1 MPLASAPASRF
12 SLALLFLLSLP
23 FLVSCLTSPRDADTP
38 PVAAETPPAPAQVA
52 TLESMLNERIANPFD
67 STQTVSLFYA
77 TNRATQDV
85 VLQCLDPFFSIK
97 PGPGTRYGICR
108 ISVPVNRE
116 VGSLDEATEAGSD
129 VHTTFR
135 SLEHLPLTKPEFE
148 AKLATQPEDALV
160 FVHGFNVKF
169 QEAAYRASQILF
181 DTKFQGSAYLF
192 SWPAGA
198 PDRFL
203 SSAYIA
209 TTYAENLSNAEG
221 ARKDFQ
227 EFITSLIA
235 ARKRIFLVV
244 HSMGHQVVLP
254 VLAALPSLA
263 EPASGVPSGS
273 VGARKVIQE
282 LVLNAPDFPA
292 DTFAQLTPALL
303 KSASRITL
311 YCSPLDNALL
321 ASSRLN
327 KNARA
332 GSCRNVPGLDVI
344 NVSNVDTPTLG
355 VGGLG
360 HGYYSGRP
368 VVGDLSQVFLGLEAK
383 KRLFIQKS
391 FTPDREAFVLRK

>member
-1 MPLASAPASRF
+1 MPSSPKLSSSFRQALCQAFRLASG
-12 SLALLFLLSLP
+12 LAVFLCVP
-23 FLVSCLTSPRDADTP
+23 FLVSCVSTPKEPQTPEAPMAAATPTP
-38 PVAAETPPAPAQVA
+38 PP
-52 TLESMLNERIANPFD
+52 TLETLLNERMANPFD
-67 STQTVSLFYA
+67 TTQTVSLFYA
-77 TNRATQDV
+77 TNRATQE
-85 VLQCLDPFFSIK
+85 LIPQCLDPFFGIK
-97 PGPGTRYGICR
+97 KGSGNRYGVCR
-108 ISVPVNRE
+108 ISAPVNRS
-116 VGSLDEATEAGSD
+116 VGSLDEATEPGSD

-135 SLEHLPLTKPEFE
+135 SLEHLPLSKVDFA

-192 SWPAGA
+192 SWPAGG

-203 SSAYIA
+203 SAAYLA
-209 TTYAENLSNAEG
+209 STYADNLASAEKSRG
-221 ARKDFQ
+221 DFQ
-227 EFITSLIA
+227 EFLAALIA

-263 EPASGVPSGS
+263 EGNT
-273 VGARKVIQE
+273 KVIQE
-282 LVLNAPDFPA
+282 LVLNAPDFPS
-292 DTFAQLTPALL
+292 DTFAQMTPALL
-303 KSASRITL
+303 KAAHRITL
-311 YCSPLDNALL
+311 YCSPADNALM

-327 KNARA
+327 KNERA

-344 NVSNVDTPTLG
+344 NVASVDTPALG

-368 VVGDLSQVFLGLEAK
+368 VIGDLSQVFLGLEAK

-391 FTPDREAFVLRK
+391 FHPEREGFLLRK